1 MVQRLQLRCH
11 PATPSGAVDAIG
23 VEITREA
30 GRRGGRR
37 IRLRYV
43 ASGNIRALKVPYHV
57 TEKHRADDLWRHT
70 CFEAFVRVGGSDTY
84 HEFNLAP
91 SGAWSCYRFDAY
103 RSGMQPE
110 KHVGPPVIQT
120 YSRDQPVSQ
129 RDVPYLSV
137 SGLAGIELYP
147 TPLFML
153 EATLDMEETRLPLDA
168 PWHLGLSA
176 VVEER
181 NGTIS
186 YWALNHPP
194 GDPDFH
200 NPDCFALELAPAR
213 PA

>member
-11 PATPSGAVDAIG
+11 PDTPSGAIRAIG
-23 VEITREA
+23 VEVTRQS

-43 ASGNIRALKVPYHV
+43 VSGNIRAFKVPYHV
-57 TEKHRADDLWRHT
+57 TQKHRADELWRHT
-70 CFEAFVRVGGSDTY
+70 CCEAFVRIGRSETY

-91 SGAWSCYRFDAY
+91 SGAWSCYRFDGY

-110 KHVGPPVIQT
+110 KHVGPPAIQT
-120 YSRDQPVSQ
+120 YFRDEPVAEAEI
-129 RDVPYLSV
+129 PGLGV
-137 SGLAGIELYP
+137 SGLDGIDHYP

-153 EATLDMEETRLPLDA
+153 EAMLDMEETRLPLDE
-168 PWHLGLSA
+168 PWHLGLSV

-186 YWALNHPP
+186 YWALNHPT